1 VACHAPAKPASP
13 TDDKNRCPTLTTR
26 IGCGLCRSVLHPFEF
41 FAARDCGRGWS
52 MARGGLRPIHCSN
65 PTCPS
70 RASLLHKLDRDP
82 SAHHGR
88 SPLEARQRDVISCI
102 QQPVNLRAARLQQ
115 RGHAVLR
122 YFLFLHRLGELPR
135 DHLFDRL
142 CLRLF
147 EDPLLFQEVINAG
160 TMCFLLI
167 ALTPSGAC
175 APMPNP
181 RPANVL

>member
-1 VACHAPAKPASP
+1 
-13 TDDKNRCPTLTTR
+13 
-26 IGCGLCRSVLHPFEF
+26 
-41 FAARDCGRGWS
+41 
-52 MARGGLRPIHCSN
+52 
-65 PTCPS
+65 
-70 RASLLHKLDRDP
+70 
-82 SAHHGR
+82 
-88 SPLEARQRDVISCI
+88 
-102 QQPVNLRAARLQQ
+102 
-115 RGHAVLR
+115 
-122 YFLFLHRLGELPR
+122 LPR